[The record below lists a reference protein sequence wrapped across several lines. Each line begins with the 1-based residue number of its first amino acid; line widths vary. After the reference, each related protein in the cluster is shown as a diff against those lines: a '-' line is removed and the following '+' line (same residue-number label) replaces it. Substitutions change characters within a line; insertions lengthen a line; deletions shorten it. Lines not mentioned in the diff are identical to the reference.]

1 MGRVFERVDISTFE
15 DMTKAVEEYYREESR
30 YTDNILESNAY
41 KLVYMA
47 KKYDDWFLDPIVGL
61 VIPGVGDFISS
72 IAAMPALYTAA
83 FKIKS
88 FKLTIAILYIT
99 VLDIICGVIPGVG
112 DVVDAFYKSNK
123 KACRWIVG
131 YVEKD
136 PDTISEVKRSAAWGS
151 VMLIVIGILIWALF
165 SVIISI
171 FHWFAN
177 LF

>member
-1 MGRVFERVDISTFE
+1 MGRVFERVDISTFQ
-15 DMTKAVEEYYREESR
+15 DMTKAVEEYYTEESK
-30 YTDNILESNAY
+30 YTKNILDSNAY
-41 KLVYMA
+41 KLVYMS

-61 VIPGVGDFISS
+61 IIPGVGDFISS

-136 PDTISEVKRSAAWGS
+136 RDTISEVKRSATWGS
-151 VMLIVIGILIWALF
+151 FMLIVIGFLIWALF

-171 FHWFAN
+171 FEWFAN